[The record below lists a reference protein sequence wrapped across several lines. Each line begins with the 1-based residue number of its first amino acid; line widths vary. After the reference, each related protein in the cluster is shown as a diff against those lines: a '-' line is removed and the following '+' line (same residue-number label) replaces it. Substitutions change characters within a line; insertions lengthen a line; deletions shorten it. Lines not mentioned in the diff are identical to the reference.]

1 METYIR
7 GEKLL
12 SNFLPI
18 PQYVIE
24 QKRKKTVTLKLLS

>member
-24 QKRKKTVTLKLLS
+24 QKRKKKQLH